1 MLTTVSDDSIEQR
14 TDDIT
19 VDITVRDL
27 FEEADPV
34 RLRARSTAL
43 YTRDGVLRAQLN
55 ATQRSA
61 KVFADDV
68 LVDDRPFIVLT
79 ETKIFENDSGV
90 NANMIEIQDDLVWRR
105 PAHARPSRKESVFF
119 EHGVD
124 ALGHRSLLI
133 YYHCVINTTWKLE
146 LCLQHPFALKMFSK
160 SFLKKIV

>member
-1 MLTTVSDDSIEQR
+1 MLTTVSDASIEQR

-34 RLRARSTAL
+34 RLRAWSTAL

-68 LVDDRPFIVLT
+68 LV
-79 ETKIFENDSGV
+79 FENDFDFSY
-90 NANMIEIQDDLVWRR
+90 
-105 PAHARPSRKESVFF
+105 
-119 EHGVD
+119 
-124 ALGHRSLLI
+124 ALG
-133 YYHCVINTTWKLE
+133 C
-146 LCLQHPFALKMFSK
+146 QH
-160 SFLKKIV
+160 VYD